1 MTDARMYHAIGF
13 RDALAQICMV
23 ARSDGPNAA
32 VRMAA
37 EVLLKSDPDHC
48 HATVVLAAIDED
60 ERKQR
65 RQAEIE
71 TTLSKEGFSAH
82 ST

>member
-13 RDALAQICMV
+13 RDALAQLCMV
-23 ARSDGPNAA
+23 ARMNGPNAA

-37 EVLLKSDPDHC
+37 EELLKSDPKHC
-48 HATVVLAAIDED
+48 HATAVLEAIDED

-65 RQAEIE
+65 RQQELE
-71 TTLSKEGFSAH
+71 STLSKEGFSGH